1 MSYGT
6 EFSADIFLSRRIFY
20 NQRELSEAIAD
31 VEEELRAY
39 REILLMVAM
48 SNPKDLVEA
57 DEDVLYAT
65 RNRVNDIIDNIM
77 DKQGELTLLNI
88 YQECI
93 NEGKVKFEEQ

>member
-20 NQRELSEAIAD
+20 NQRELSEAVAD

-48 SNPKDLVEA
+48 SNPQDLVEA